1 MGMAYHAIFHD
12 EQSTRC
18 MLGQCSANGRH
29 AFSLDGISW
38 TYSKMDAYDRNITF
52 ENGTIL
58 TADTRARPHV
68 VSQGNRVLA
77 LSTGIKPSKESGYV
91 WTNVQ
96 PLGKR
101 SLEGK

>member
-58 TADTRARPHV
+58 TANTRARP
-68 VSQGNRVLA
+68 
-77 LSTGIKPSKESGYV
+77 PCC
-91 WTNVQ
+91 
-96 PLGKR
+96 
-101 SLEGK
+101 